1 MTIAKWCVLIA
12 CFLPSVT
19 AMLPKISSLRL
30 SFKDGKY
37 DNNNPREWESKLI
50 GWQKRAIAAH
60 SNGYEALPLFI
71 AAVIF
76 AQMALGDQG
85 RIDMLAI
92 TFVALRGV
100 YSCVPD
106 KFRQLTL
113 ADLDCGCGYQCRSIF
128 NVTMQRYKNRI
139 ADSA

>member
-1 MTIAKWCVLIA
+1 MTIDKWCVLIA

-19 AMLPKISSLRL
+19 ALLPKISSLHL
-30 SFKDGKY
+30 PFKDGKY

-76 AQMALGDQG
+76 AQMAQGNQG

-92 TFVALRGV
+92 TFVALRVAYIAV
-100 YSCVPD
+100 YLMN
-106 KFRQLTL
+106 FGNL
-113 ADLDCGCGYQCRSIF
+113 RSLIWGAAVAT
-128 NVTMQRYKNRI
+128 NVGLLLM
-139 ADSA
+139 

>member
-1 MTIAKWCVLIA
+1 MAIAKWCVLIA
-12 CFLPSVT
+12 CFIPSVT
-19 AMLPKISSLRL
+19 ALLPKISSLHL
-30 SFKDGKY
+30 PFKDGKY

-76 AQMALGDQG
+76 AQMAQGDQG

-92 TFVALRGV
+92 TFVALRVAYIAV
-100 YSCVPD
+100 YLMN
-106 KFRQLTL
+106 FGNL
-113 ADLDCGCGYQCRSIF
+113 RSLIWGAAVAT
-128 NVTMQRYKNRI
+128 NVGLLLM
-139 ADSA
+139 

>member
-19 AMLPKISSLRL
+19 ALLPKISSPRQSL
-30 SFKDGKY
+30 KDGQY
-37 DNNNPREWESKLI
+37 DNNNPREWQSKLI

-76 AQMALGDQG
+76 AQMSQSDQS
-85 RIDMLAI
+85 RIDLLAMI
-92 TFVALRGV
+92 FVALRVMYIAAYLMNFGG
-100 YSCVPD
+100 
-106 KFRQLTL
+106 L
-113 ADLDCGCGYQCRSIF
+113 RSLIWAAAMAV
-128 NVTMQRYKNRI
+128 NVGLFFM
-139 ADSA
+139 

>member
-37 DNNNPREWESKLI
+37 DNNNPREWESTLI

-76 AQMALGDQG
+76 AQMGQGDQG
-85 RIDMLAI
+85 RIDMLAL
-92 TFVALRGV
+92 TFVALRVAYIAV
-100 YSCVPD
+100 YLMNFGS
-106 KFRQLTL
+106 L
-113 ADLDCGCGYQCRSIF
+113 RSLIWGAAVATNIGLF
-128 NVTMQRYKNRI
+128 LM
-139 ADSA
+139 

>member
-19 AMLPKISSLRL
+19 AMIPKISSLRL

-37 DNNNPREWESKLI
+37 DNNNPREWESTLI

-76 AQMALGDQG
+76 AQMAQGDQS
-85 RIDMLAI
+85 RIDMLAL
-92 TFVALRGV
+92 TFVALRVAYIAV
-100 YSCVPD
+100 YLMNFGS
-106 KFRQLTL
+106 L
-113 ADLDCGCGYQCRSIF
+113 RSLIWGAAVATNIGLF
-128 NVTMQRYKNRI
+128 LI
-139 ADSA
+139 

>member
-19 AMLPKISSLRL
+19 ALLPKISSLHL
-30 SFKDGKY
+30 PFKDGKY

-50 GWQKRAIAAH
+50 GWQKRAITAH

-76 AQMALGDQG
+76 AQMAQGDQG

-92 TFVALRGV
+92 TFVALRVAYIAV
-100 YSCVPD
+100 YLMN
-106 KFRQLTL
+106 FGNL
-113 ADLDCGCGYQCRSIF
+113 RSLIWGAAVAT
-128 NVTMQRYKNRI
+128 NVGLLLM
-139 ADSA
+139 

>member
-1 MTIAKWCVLIA
+1 MTITKWCVLIA

-19 AMLPKISSLRL
+19 ALLPKISSLRL

-37 DNNNPREWESKLI
+37 DNNNPREWESTLI

-76 AQMALGDQG
+76 AQMAQGDQG
-85 RIDMLAI
+85 HIDMLAL
-92 TFVALRGV
+92 TFVALRVV
-100 YSCVPD
+100 YIAVYLMN
-106 KFRQLTL
+106 FGNL
-113 ADLDCGCGYQCRSIF
+113 RSLF
-128 NVTMQRYKNRI
+128 WAAAVATNVGLFLM
-139 ADSA
+139 

>member
-19 AMLPKISSLRL
+19 ALLPKISSPRL
-30 SFKDGKY
+30 SLKDGKY
-37 DNNNPREWESKLI
+37 DNNDPREWESKLI

-76 AQMALGDQG
+76 AQMAQGDQSH
-85 RIDMLAI
+85 IDMLAM
-92 TFVALRGV
+92 TFIALRVMYIAAYLMNFG
-100 YSCVPD
+100 S
-106 KFRQLTL
+106 L
-113 ADLDCGCGYQCRSIF
+113 RSLIWAAAVAV
-128 NVTMQRYKNRI
+128 NVGLFLI
-139 ADSA
+139 